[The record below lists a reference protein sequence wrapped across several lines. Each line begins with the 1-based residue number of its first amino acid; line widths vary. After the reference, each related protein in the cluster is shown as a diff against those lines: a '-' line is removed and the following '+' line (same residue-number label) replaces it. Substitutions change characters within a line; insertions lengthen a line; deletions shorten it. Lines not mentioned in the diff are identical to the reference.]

1 MSASQYTPARAR
13 ALRVMLP
20 LLLCAWPERVA
31 AQSGMEAV
39 RPPSGTTA
47 PLRAGAADSGR
58 HVVLIS
64 VDGLRPDFYLQSRW
78 PAVMLRRMAQEGAH
92 AQGVRSVHPSVTY
105 AAHTTIVTGA
115 MPARHGV
122 YYNSPFESSGQTG
135 RWYWEANS
143 IKVPT
148 LWDAVSR
155 AGFNSAALWWPVTVD
170 APITWNV
177 PEIWPLDNSDRT
189 ASLRAATRPQDFL
202 AELEQQAIG
211 PMDDSFRGAVLSRDD
226 RMAAMAAYTLRTK
239 RPRLMLVH
247 FTTTDSHQHSYGR
260 EHHLVERAVQTV
272 DRGIA
277 RIVEAA
283 EDAGIL
289 DRTTFIVTGDH
300 GFSDIHTVVAPN
312 VWLRD
317 AGLMEDRKDRGRWR
331 ATFHTS
337 GASAFL
343 MLRDSSDT
351 AAVRLAREAI
361 LQQPAAV
368 RRYLRFVDGNAMREI
383 GADPHAPFSVSGVDG
398 VSMTSAATGPALRP
412 GSGGTHGHYPG
423 FPNIRTGFVAWGA
436 GISPGARVEEMSLA
450 DIAPLVARLLG
461 LSFTAPD
468 GVLIPGLLR
477 ENATAHDRAFGSA
490 DALANFFRADGG
502 ERMLISAHR
511 GGPGP
516 GFPDNAIETFARA
529 TTFGPMLLELD
540 VRRSADGQLVVLHD
554 EDVSIRS
561 NGSGRAAAL
570 TLDSLQRLRLRDDRG
585 TLTSSRVPSLAQVL
599 EWARGR
605 AVLRLDVK
613 SGVTADEIVR
623 AIEAAK
629 AFSHTMA
636 IARSVEEV
644 TTYQRLAPQLMLSFW
659 FDPDRNGR
667 LSMDELQQYVRLPID
682 HRRVVVGVGSEREG
696 WDGAVLDT
704 LRARGL
710 RGMVSSFG
718 VVDSTALATGDW
730 RPYCRYVQAGVGV
743 LITDAAEA
751 AARAARECA
760 VTRRS
765 TLRGTK

>member
-1 MSASQYTPARAR
+1 MT
-13 ALRVMLP
+13 LRQFNMRSVRRLHLAFT
-20 LLLCAWPERVA
+20 LLFCAWTTGMA
-31 AQSGMEAV
+31 AQSGMEAM
-39 RPPSGTTA
+39 RPPTTTA
-47 PLRAGAADSGR
+47 TPLPKSATDSGR

-64 VDGLRPDFYLQSRW
+64 VDGLRPDFYMQTRW

-122 YYNSPFESSGQTG
+122 YYNSPFEPAGQTG

-155 AGFNSAALWWPVTVD
+155 AGFSSAALWWPVTVD

-177 PEIWPLDNSDRT
+177 PEIWPLDDSDRT
-189 ASLRAATRPQDFL
+189 VSLRAATRPQGFL

-239 RPRLMLVH
+239 RPNLMLVH
-247 FTTTDSHQHSYGR
+247 FTTTDSHQHSHGR

-289 DRTTFIVTGDH
+289 NRTTFIVTGDH

-351 AAVRLAREAI
+351 AAVRLAREAVMR
-361 LQQPAAV
+361 QPDAV
-368 RRYLRFVDGNAMREI
+368 RRYLRFVDRDAMREI
-383 GADPHAPFSVSGVDG
+383 GADPHAPFSLSGVDG
-398 VSMTSAATGPALRP
+398 VSMTSAASGPALRP
-412 GSGGTHGHYPG
+412 GTGGTHGHYPG

-436 GISPGARVEEMSLA
+436 GIASAARIDEMSLA
-450 DIAPLVARLLG
+450 DVAPLVARLLG

-477 ENATAHDRAFGSA
+477 SSAGAHERAFGSA
-490 DALANFFRADGG
+490 DALANFFSAEGG
-502 ERMLISAHR
+502 ERTLVSAHR

-516 GFPDNAIETFARA
+516 GYPDNAVETFARA
-529 TTFGPMLLELD
+529 TGFGPMLLELD

-554 EDVSIRS
+554 EDASIRT
-561 NGSGRAAAL
+561 NGSGRASAL

-585 TLTSSRVPSLAQVL
+585 TLTNSRVPSLAQVL
-599 EWARGR
+599 DWARGR

-613 SGVTADEIVR
+613 SGVTPDEIVR
-623 AIEAAK
+623 AIDAAK
-629 AFSHTMA
+629 AFSHSMA
-636 IARSVEEV
+636 IARSVDEAQ
-644 TTYQRLAPQLMLSFW
+644 TYQRLAPQLMLSFW

-667 LSMDELQQYVRLPID
+667 LSMDELQQYLRLPID

-696 WDGAVLDT
+696 WDGAVLDA

-751 AARAARECA
+751 AARAARECV
-760 VTRRS
+760 VTPRTGRR
-765 TLRGTK
+765 GAK